1 MDITGKYVI
10 LNEMALSGQ
19 EREEKEIEKE
29 KGNCN
34 LIGGGTFGGKSFGY
48 WYVISCGRK
57 YSDRTGGGKGN
68 EQTNIALNKTARA
81 SRYLEADGKNPA
93 RLQDWHLMEKG

>member
-34 LIGGGTFGGKSFGY
+34 LIGGGTFGRKSFGS

-57 YSDRTGGGKGN
+57 YSDRTG
-68 EQTNIALNKTARA
+68 
-81 SRYLEADGKNPA
+81 DGK
-93 RLQDWHLMEKG
+93 RK

>member
-1 MDITGKYVI
+1 
-10 LNEMALSGQ
+10 MALSGQ

-57 YSDRTGGGKGN
+57 YSDRTG
-68 EQTNIALNKTARA
+68 
-81 SRYLEADGKNPA
+81 DGK
-93 RLQDWHLMEKG
+93 RK